1 MVQQQLEKQYE
12 ELLRAYLEGRGEDQL
27 YFGQQLSKWFF
38 THGVA
43 PENVVDLHLQAL
55 QQVKELPE
63 FVRDSFQLLMEV
75 MMEYGNAFREFH
87 SLRHKQR
94 QLEQEIEVAATMQQT
109 FLTDW
114 LPSVPQLEVGI
125 ISVPAKRMSGDYYNF
140 YQHMNGDFSVA
151 IADIV
156 GKGVPAA
163 LCMSMIKYGMDS
175 MTVAQITPRLM
186 LRYLNNAVGKNID
199 PSMFI
204 TMLFGRYEQ
213 DKHQFHYSVAGHEPG
228 FIYRAAED
236 AFYDLEGQGMA
247 LGIAEDVT
255 YQEYLIEL
263 NPGDMV
269 ILLTDGV
276 TERKIGDTFMQREDL
291 IHLIRRKV
299 GSTAQQIV
307 DDLYHRLLQISNFD
321 LPDDYTM
328 LVLRRQ
334 P

>member
-1 MVQQQLEKQYE
+1 MIQQQLEKQYE

-38 THGVA
+38 THDVA
-43 PENVVDLHLQAL
+43 PEDVIDLHLQAL
-55 QQVKELPE
+55 QQVNELPDY
-63 FVRDSFQLLMEV
+63 VRDSFQLLMEV
-75 MMEYGNAFREFH
+75 MMEYGNAFREFR

-94 QLEQEIEVAATMQQT
+94 QLEKEIEVAATMQQT
-109 FLTDW
+109 FLPDQI
-114 LPSVPQLEVGI
+114 PSVPQMEIGV
-125 ISVPAKRMSGDYYNF
+125 ISVPAKKMSGDYYNF
-140 YQHMNGDFSVA
+140 YQHLNGDFSVA

-175 MTVAQITPRLM
+175 MTIARINPPIM

-204 TMLFGRYEQ
+204 TMLFGRYIQE
-213 DKHQFHYSVAGHEPG
+213 KHQFQYAVAGHEPG
-228 FIYRAAED
+228 FVYRAAED
-236 AFYDLEGQGMA
+236 AFYDLEGQGLA
-247 LGIAEDVT
+247 LGISEDIT
-255 YQEYLIEL
+255 YEEYTIQLE
-263 NPGDMV
+263 PGDML

-276 TERKIGDTFMQREDL
+276 TERKVGDTFMQREDL
-291 IHLIRRKV
+291 IHFIKQKV

-307 DDLYHRLLQISNFD
+307 DHLYHHLLQISNFD

-328 LVLRRQ
+328 LILRRQ